1 MPSSRIKYVNRYTNQ
16 HGKEMLYYRPPGQP
30 KTRLRGPVGS
40 PEFWEDYVAASTGGE
55 VNKPTQG
62 RGVGTLAWLI
72 QKYRYTAHWKG
83 LSPRTRYVRDLQ
95 FTRFCDL
102 YGGARVKDL
111 KQRHLYAIQDK
122 FSDTPAEIDNIF
134 KALRPAFKFAVKTDL
149 IEYSPFVGL
158 DSLGS
163 RNPEGFRAWTGAEM
177 KKFEAHWP
185 IGTTQRIAYELF
197 RQLGQRLSDVHLL
210 GRQHETEDG
219 WLRFTQFKGRNKKPM
234 NMEIPIPDELRA
246 VLDASPTGDMT
257 YLVSERGRPFATSAS
272 LGGFFRRAV
281 RKAGLSGVS
290 AHGLRKSFAAKQ
302 AEEESTTKEIM
313 ALGGWRTLSMVQK
326 YTESADRKRLNKNVQ
341 ARRRDTNPEQN

>member
-1 MPSSRIKYVNRYTNQ
+1 KTLQSVPRALTSDNPGTEKIGRIVGMPSSRIKYVNRYTNQ

-185 IGTTQRIAYELF
+185 IGTTQRL
-197 RQLGQRLSDVHLL
+197 
-210 GRQHETEDG
+210 
-219 WLRFTQFKGRNKKPM
+219 
-234 NMEIPIPDELRA
+234 
-246 VLDASPTGDMT
+246 
-257 YLVSERGRPFATSAS
+257 
-272 LGGFFRRAV
+272 
-281 RKAGLSGVS
+281 
-290 AHGLRKSFAAKQ
+290 
-302 AEEESTTKEIM
+302 
-313 ALGGWRTLSMVQK
+313 
-326 YTESADRKRLNKNVQ
+326 
-341 ARRRDTNPEQN
+341 